1 MNEILIKNYD
11 SNVKIE
17 SILELENELNHPLKK
32 DDLLYEINENPVS
45 NFFFAYIDNKIIGYI
60 DYWITFDNSTIFKI
74 VVKKDY
80 RRMGIGSSLLN
91 KVIEKLKEKE
101 VLYLT
106 LEVRVSNLEAIKL
119 YEKFNFKKISIKK
132 GYYDNFEDAIY
143 MVRGLYE

>member
-60 DYWITFDNSTIFKI
+60 DYWITFDSSTIFKI